1 MPRVQPS
8 PSTTPST
15 STSPAAVPSPPA
27 SKQLVS
33 DRRLMSPVKSRLALT
48 RRECGTH
55 MDADVHPLG
64 RRRSQREH
72 WDGSSG
78 LDGK

>member
-1 MPRVQPS
+1 
-8 PSTTPST
+8 
-15 STSPAAVPSPPA
+15 
-27 SKQLVS
+27 
-33 DRRLMSPVKSRLALT
+33 MSPVKSRLALT